1 MAAEQAVHAIE
12 TEDGDTAVLSYA
24 PLDPATIEASCRST
38 KDGAVVSFV
47 GYTRDEFQGRTV
59 TRLTYESYVPLAL
72 RTLQQILVEAR
83 ALPPPPPTVFSGLE
97 DHRPCCGH
105 AAPSQGHQHEHRDA
119 SEKKTAVVEVSRI
132 RIAHLLGESPPLTP
146 SICISVASPHRRE
159 AFYVCEW
166 VLEAVKRKAQVW
178 KREWYA
184 SETVK
189 EQEES
194 FVGRDGEGPDGRGG
208 RAHQDSKWKEN
219 FPPPAA
225 SA

>member
-1 MAAEQAVHAIE
+1 MVKRDGTAHTVE
-12 TEDGDTAVLSYA
+12 TQDGDTAVLSYA
-24 PLDPATIEASCRST
+24 PLDPAAVEASCRST

-83 ALPPPPPTVFSGLE
+83 ALPPPPAVAFPGLE
-97 DHRPCCGH
+97 DAKPCCGH
-105 AAPSQGHQHEHRDA
+105 DGHTAAHGPGQP
-119 SEKKTAVVEVSRI
+119 VESATVQVSRI
-132 RIAHLLGESPPLTP
+132 RVAHLLGESPPLTP

-159 AFYVCEW
+159 AFYVAEW

-184 SETVK
+184 PEAIATGPN
-189 EQEES
+189 E
-194 FVGRDGEGPDGRGG
+194 FVGRDGEGPHGRGG
-208 RAHQDSKWKEN
+208 RAHEQAKWKEN
-219 FPPPAA
+219 FPPP
-225 SA
+225 SSTST

>member
-1 MAAEQAVHAIE
+1 MLAEPTVHSVETPIGDSAI
-12 TEDGDTAVLSYA
+12 LSYA
-24 PLDPATIEASCRST
+24 PLDPAALEASCRST

-72 RTLQQILVEAR
+72 RTLQQILGEAR
-83 ALPPPPPTVFSGLE
+83 ALPPPPPIAFAGL
-97 DHRPCCGH
+97 DDASPCCGH
-105 AAPSQGHQHEHRDA
+105 AGTDHARSPDA
-119 SEKKTAVVEVSRI
+119 HKQATVEVSRI
-132 RIAHLLGESPPLTP
+132 RVAHLLGESPPLTP

-166 VLEAVKRKAQVW
+166 VLEAVKRKVQVW

-184 SETVK
+184 PEPGSGNAAADNK
-189 EQEES
+189 SS
-194 FVGRDGEGPDGRGG
+194 FVGRDGEGPEGRGG
-208 RAHQDSKWKEN
+208 RAHEDAKWKEN
-219 FPPPAA
+219 FPPSGT